1 LAYRFKNRLILVFGR
16 FLVNLYKPN
25 YMYNLLVSP
34 QNVQASLQKHVLAD
48 GFDLTFDMEKSK
60 GVYIYDAKYD
70 RTLLDFFTCF
80 ASVPLGYNH
89 PKMVNDEA
97 FKKNLMLAALTNPS
111 NSDIY
116 TTQYAQFVE
125 TFDRVGIPEYLPH
138 AFFIAGGSLAIEN
151 ALKVAMD
158 WKVQKNFAKGYT
170 KELGFKVIHFE
181 NAFHGRSG
189 YTLSLTNTQPVKT
202 KWFAKFDWPRVS
214 FPKMNFPYSDAGHED
229 LLRREELSIAQIKKA
244 FEENKDD
251 VCAIIIEPV
260 QSEGGDNHVRKEF
273 LEKLRQLADENEAML
288 IYDEVQT
295 GVGLTGKFWCH
306 EHFGENARPDIL
318 AFGKKMQVC
327 GILAGKKVDEV
338 ENNVFNV
345 SSRINSTWGG
355 SLVDMVRSSKIMEV
369 IAEDNLCDNAAQMG
383 DYLQNSLKEIAEQYP
398 IISNVRGKG
407 LLTAF
412 DFPSKTTRDEFI
424 SNGMKQNVMFLGCGE
439 QSIRFRPALIIEE
452 KHIDSGLE
460 ILKKICAEL

>member
-1 LAYRFKNRLILVFGR
+1 
-16 FLVNLYKPN
+16 
-25 YMYNLLVSP
+25 MYNLLVNP
-34 QNVQASLQKHVLAD
+34 GDVKASLQKHVLAD
-48 GFDLTFDMEKSK
+48 GYDLTFDMEKSK
-60 GVYIYDAKYD
+60 GVYIYDAKYN

-89 PKMVNDEA
+89 PKMVGDEE
-97 FKKNLMLAALTNPS
+97 FKKNLLLAAMTNPS

-125 TFDRVGIPEYLPH
+125 TFGRVGIPEYLPH

-151 ALKVAMD
+151 ALKTAMD

-170 KELGFKVIHFE
+170 REVGFKVIHFE

-214 FPKMNFPYSDAGHED
+214 VPKINFPYTDAGHDD
-229 LLRREELSIAQIKKA
+229 LLKREELSIRQIKKA
-244 FEENKDD
+244 FEENKDE

-260 QSEGGDNHVRKEF
+260 QSEGGDNHVRQEF
-273 LEKLRQLADENEAML
+273 LEQLRLLADENEAML

-306 EHFGENARPDIL
+306 EHFGEKARPDIL

-338 ENNVFNV
+338 ENNVFRIP
-345 SSRINSTWGG
+345 SRINSTWGG
-355 SLVDMVRSSKIMEV
+355 SLVDMVRATKILE
-369 IAEDNLCDNAAQMG
+369 IIEEDNLCANAAATG
-383 DYLQNSLKEIAEQYP
+383 SYLQQRLVQSAGRFP
-398 IISNVRGKG
+398 VISNIRGRG

-412 DFPSKTTRDEFI
+412 DLPDKATRDKFI
-424 SNGMKQNVMFLGCGE
+424 SKGMEQNVMFLGCGE
-439 QSIRFRPALIIEE
+439 RTIRFRPALIMD
-452 KHIDSGLE
+452 KAHIDEGIGVLE
-460 ILKKICAEL
+460 DISKIL

>member
-1 LAYRFKNRLILVFGR
+1 
-16 FLVNLYKPN
+16 
-25 YMYNLLVSP
+25 MYNLLVSP

-60 GVYIYDAKYD
+60 GVYIYDSKND

-89 PKMVNDEA
+89 AKMVNDEE
-97 FKKNLMLAALTNPS
+97 FRKNLMLAALTNPS

-125 TFDRVGIPEYLPH
+125 TFSRIGIPDYLPH

-158 WKVQKNFAKGYT
+158 WKVQKNFARGYT
-170 KELGFKVIHFE
+170 KERGFKVIHFE
-181 NAFHGRSG
+181 HAFHGRSG
-189 YTLSLTNTQPVKT
+189 YTLSLTNTVPNKT

-214 FPKMNFPYSDAGHED
+214 VPYMNFPYSDANHED
-229 LLRREELSIAQIKKA
+229 LLQREQLSVAQIRKA
-244 FEENKDD
+244 FEDNKDD

-273 LEKLRQLADENEAML
+273 LEKLRELADEYEAML

-306 EHFGENARPDIL
+306 EHFGPKARPDIL

-327 GILAGKKVDEV
+327 GILCSNRVDEI
-338 ENNVFNV
+338 ENNVFHV

-369 IAEDNLCDNAAQMG
+369 IEEDNLCQNAAEMG
-383 DYLQNSLKEIAEQYP
+383 DYLQNQLSEISARMP
-398 IISNVRGKG
+398 VISNVRGKG

-412 DFPSKTTRDEFI
+412 DFPDKSKRDTFI
-424 SNGMKQNVMFLGCGE
+424 NKGLDNNIMYLGCGDK
-439 QSIRFRPALIIEE
+439 SIRFRPALIIE
-452 KHIDSGLE
+452 KNHIDTGLE
-460 ILKKICAEL
+460 MLEKIAKTL

>member
-1 LAYRFKNRLILVFGR
+1 
-16 FLVNLYKPN
+16 
-25 YMYNLLVSP
+25 MYNLLVSP
-34 QNVQASLQKHVLAD
+34 ENVQASLQKHVLAD

-60 GVYIYDAKYD
+60 GVYIYDAKYK

-89 PKMVNDEA
+89 PKMVNDEE

-116 TTQYAQFVE
+116 TIQYAQFVE
-125 TFDRVGIPEYLPH
+125 TFSRVGIPDYLPH

-151 ALKVAMD
+151 ALKVSMD

-170 KELGFKVIHFE
+170 KEKGFKVLHFE

-189 YTLSLTNTQPVKT
+189 YTLSLTNTLPNKT

-214 FPKMNFPYSDAGHED
+214 TPQINFPYSDSNHDD
-229 LLRREELSIAQIKKA
+229 LVKREQFSISQIRTA
-244 FEENKDD
+244 FAENKDD
-251 VCAIIIEPV
+251 ICAIIIEPV

-273 LEKLRQLADENEAML
+273 LEKLRELADEYEAML

-306 EHFGENARPDIL
+306 EHFGEKARPDIL

-327 GILAGKKVDEV
+327 GILASNRVDEI
-338 ENNVFNV
+338 ENNVFRV

-355 SLVDMVRSSKIMEV
+355 SLVDMVRSSKIME
-369 IAEDNLCDNAAQMG
+369 IIEEDNLCENAAQMG
-383 DYLQNSLKEIAEQYP
+383 EYLQNQLSDIASRTSM
-398 IISNVRGKG
+398 ISNVRGKG

-412 DFPSKTTRDEFI
+412 DFPDKAKRDEFI
-424 SNGMKQNVMFLGCGE
+424 KQGFDNNIMYLGCGDK
-439 QSIRFRPALIIEE
+439 SVRFRPALIIEKDHINCGLDMLE
-452 KHIDSGLE
+452 KISRTL
-460 ILKKICAEL
+460 

>member
-1 LAYRFKNRLILVFGR
+1 
-16 FLVNLYKPN
+16 
-25 YMYNLLVSP
+25 MYNLLVSP
-34 QNVQASLQKHVLAD
+34 ENVQSSLNKHILAD

-60 GVYIYDAKYD
+60 GVYIYDAKYK
-70 RTLLDFFTCF
+70 RTYLDFFTCF

-89 PKMVNDEA
+89 PKMIDDEV

-116 TTQYAQFVE
+116 TEQYAQFVE
-125 TFDRVGIPEYLPH
+125 TFDRVGIPDYLPH

-151 ALKVAMD
+151 AIKVSMD

-170 KELGFKVIHFE
+170 RERGFKVLHFE
-181 NAFHGRSG
+181 HAFHGRSG
-189 YTLSLTNTQPVKT
+189 YTLSLTNTLAVKT
-202 KWFAKFDWPRVS
+202 KWYAKFDWPRVS
-214 FPKMNFPYSDAGHED
+214 FPQINFPYSDSNHED
-229 LLRREELSIAQIKKA
+229 LLEREALSIAQIKKA
-244 FEENKDD
+244 FEVNKDD
-251 VCAIIIEPV
+251 ICAIIIEPI

-273 LEKLRQLADENEAML
+273 LEQLKQLADENEAML

-306 EHFGENARPDIL
+306 EHFGEKARPDIM

-338 ENNVFNV
+338 ENNVFRV

-355 SLVDMVRSSKIMEV
+355 SLVDMVRSSKIMEI
-369 IAEDNLCDNAAQMG
+369 IAEDNLCENAANVG
-383 DYLQNSLKEIAEQYP
+383 EYLQNELLKIARRNT

-412 DFPSKTTRDEFI
+412 DFPHKITLDKFI
-424 SNGMKQNVMFLGCGE
+424 KEGMNRNVMFLGCGN
-439 QSIRFRPALIIEE
+439 QSIRFRPALIMD
-452 KHIDSGLE
+452 KTHIDEGLSVLE
-460 ILKKICAEL
+460 KILSIL

>member
-1 LAYRFKNRLILVFGR
+1 
-16 FLVNLYKPN
+16 
-25 YMYNLLVSP
+25 MYNLLVSP
-34 QNVQASLQKHVLAD
+34 ENVQAALNKHVLAD

-89 PKMVNDEA
+89 PKMVNDEE
-97 FKKNLMLAALTNPS
+97 FKKNLMLAAMTNPS

-125 TFDRVGIPEYLPH
+125 MFDKVGIPDYLPH
-138 AFFIAGGSLAIEN
+138 AFFISGGSLAIEN

-170 KELGFKVIHFE
+170 KEKGFQVIHFE
-181 NAFHGRSG
+181 HAFHGRSG

-214 FPKMNFPYSDAGHED
+214 TPYMNFPYSDSNHDD

-244 FEENKDD
+244 FEDNKDD

-260 QSEGGDNHVRKEF
+260 QSEGGDNHLRKEF
-273 LEKLRQLADENEAML
+273 MEKLRQLADENEALL
-288 IYDEVQT
+288 IYDEIQT

-306 EHFGENARPDIL
+306 EHFGENARPDII

-327 GILAGKKVDEV
+327 GILASRRVDEI
-338 ENNVFNV
+338 ENNVFKV

-355 SLVDMVRSSKIMEV
+355 SLVDMVRSSKIMEI
-369 IAEDNLCDNAAQMG
+369 IAEDNLCDNAAKMG
-383 DYLQNSLKEIAEQYP
+383 DYLQDQIADIAVKHP
-398 IISNVRGKG
+398 AITNVRGKG

-412 DFPSKTTRDEFI
+412 DFPNQAMRDKFI
-424 SNGMKQNVMFLGCGE
+424 DAGLAHNVMFLGCGE
-439 QSIRFRPALIIEE
+439 KSIRFRPALIIEQ
-452 KHIDSGLE
+452 KHIDEGLE
-460 ILKKICAEL
+460 ILQKIVPNL

>member
-1 LAYRFKNRLILVFGR
+1 
-16 FLVNLYKPN
+16 
-25 YMYNLLVSP
+25 MYNLLVSP
-34 QNVQASLQKHVLAD
+34 ENVQAALNKHVLAD

-89 PKMVNDEA
+89 PKMVNDEE
-97 FKKNLMLAALTNPS
+97 FKKNLMLAAMTNPS

-125 TFDRVGIPEYLPH
+125 MFDKVGIPDYLPH
-138 AFFIAGGSLAIEN
+138 AFFISGGSLAIEN

-170 KELGFKVIHFE
+170 KEKGFQVIHFE
-181 NAFHGRSG
+181 HAFHGRSG

-214 FPKMNFPYSDAGHED
+214 TPYMNFPYSDSNHDD

-244 FEENKDD
+244 FEDNKDD

-260 QSEGGDNHVRKEF
+260 QSEGGDNHLRKEF
-273 LEKLRQLADENEAML
+273 MEKLRQLADENEALL
-288 IYDEVQT
+288 IYDEIQT

-306 EHFGENARPDIL
+306 EHFGENARPDII

-327 GILAGKKVDEV
+327 GILASRRVDEI
-338 ENNVFNV
+338 ENNVFKV

-355 SLVDMVRSSKIMEV
+355 SLVDMVRSSKIMEI
-369 IAEDNLCDNAAQMG
+369 IAEDNLCDNAAKMG
-383 DYLQNSLKEIAEQYP
+383 DYLQDQIADIAVKHP
-398 IISNVRGKG
+398 AITNVRGKG

-412 DFPSKTTRDEFI
+412 DFPNQAMRDKFI
-424 SNGMKQNVMFLGCGE
+424 DAGLAHNVMFLGCGE
-439 QSIRFRPALIIEE
+439 KSIRFRPALIIGQ
-452 KHIDSGLE
+452 KHIDEGLE
-460 ILKKICAEL
+460 ILQKIVPNL

>member
-1 LAYRFKNRLILVFGR
+1 
-16 FLVNLYKPN
+16 
-25 YMYNLLVSP
+25 MYNLLVSP
-34 QNVQASLQKHVLAD
+34 ENVQATLNKHVLAD

-60 GVYIYDAKYD
+60 GVYIYDAKYK

-89 PKMVNDEA
+89 PKMINDEE
-97 FKKNLMLAALTNPS
+97 FKKNLMMAALTNPS

-116 TTQYAQFVE
+116 TTQYAQFVD

-170 KELGFKVIHFE
+170 KERGFKVIHFE

-214 FPKMNFPYSDAGHED
+214 FPQINFPYSDSNHDD
-229 LLRREELSIAQIKKA
+229 LLRREKLSIAQIKKA
-244 FEENKDD
+244 FEDNKDD

-260 QSEGGDNHVRKEF
+260 QSEGGDNHVRTEF
-273 LEKLRQLADENEAML
+273 MERLRQLADENEALL

-306 EHFGENARPDIL
+306 EHFGEKARPDIL

-327 GILAGKKVDEV
+327 GILASRRVDEI
-338 ENNVFNV
+338 ENNVFRV

-355 SLVDMVRSSKIMEV
+355 SLVDMVRSSKIME
-369 IAEDNLCDNAAQMG
+369 IIDEDNLCENAAQMG
-383 DYLQNSLKEIAEQYP
+383 QYLQDNLADIASRHP
-398 IISNVRGKG
+398 IMTNVRGKG

-412 DFPSKTTRDEFI
+412 DFPDKETRDKFI
-424 SNGMKQNVMFLGCGE
+424 NLGLDKHVMYLGCGSK
-439 QSIRFRPALIIEE
+439 SIRFRPALIIE
-452 KHIDSGLE
+452 KNHIDEGLD
-460 ILKKICAEL
+460 ILKNIVATL